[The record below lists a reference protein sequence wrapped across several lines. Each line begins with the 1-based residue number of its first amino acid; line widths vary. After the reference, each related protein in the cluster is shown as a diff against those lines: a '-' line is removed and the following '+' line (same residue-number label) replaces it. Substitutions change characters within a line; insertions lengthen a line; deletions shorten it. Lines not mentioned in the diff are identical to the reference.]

1 MSTGLLISRSTPVA
15 AEVREGRVVE
25 AYAAVFG
32 TPAEIVDQQGHYTEV
47 IDRSAFNKAIKDA
60 APAGKRAEWL
70 TGVFY
75 NHGLTIHGDS
85 APEFSVPLGR
95 TLHIEADSTGVLTRT
110 EYAQTRLADDILELI
125 RQGSIRAQSFTGRII
140 RSSPELT
147 TGGRYGPDRTGAL
160 TTVRRLELG
169 LREYG
174 PTPIPAYQA
183 AEVVGVRSALLNA
196 LAGGNA
202 AVLRALL
209 DATTDDDPLAAGDVA
224 EAGDAQS
231 GTPPDDGAAGDAP
244 HDDEGEHSDPQ
255 GQEPQ
260 GSESVHAARS
270 TADEWTLA
278 MRAKLRARGIV

>member
-32 TPAEIVDQQGHYTEV
+32 TPAEIIDQQGHYTEV

-60 APAGKRAEWL
+60 APQGRRAEWL

-95 TLHIEADSTGVLTRT
+95 TLHVEADSTGVLTRT

-125 RQGSIRAQSFTGRII
+125 RQGAIRAQSFTGRIV

-147 TGGRYGPDRTGAL
+147 AGGRYRPDGRGAL
-160 TTVRRLELG
+160 PTVRRLELG

-196 LAGGNA
+196 LAGGNTA
-202 AVLRALL
+202 ILRALL

-224 EAGDAQS
+224 EAGDGQS
-231 GTPPDDGAAGDAP
+231 STPPDDGAAGDAP
-244 HDDEGEHSDPQ
+244 HEEGEHSDQ
-255 GQEPQ
+255 SAGQEPLTP
-260 GSESVHAARS
+260 EPVHAART

>member
-1 MSTGLLISRSTPVA
+1 MSTGLVISRSTPVA
-15 AEVREGRVVE
+15 AQVREGRIVE

-32 TPAEIVDQQGHYTEV
+32 TPAEIVDQQGHYNEV

-60 APAGKRAEWL
+60 APAGKRGEWL

-95 TLHIEADSTGVLTRT
+95 TLSISADSTGVLTVT
-110 EYAQTRLADDILELI
+110 EYAETRLASDILELI
-125 RQGSIRAQSFTGRII
+125 RQGAIRAQSFTGKII
-140 RSSPELT
+140 RSSPELAL
-147 TGGRYGPDRTGAL
+147 GARYRPDTRTGKL
-160 TTVRRLELG
+160 PEVKRLELG

-202 AVLRALL
+202 NLLRALL
-209 DATTDDDPLAAGDVA
+209 DATTDDDPLAGADP
-224 EAGDAQS
+224 EAGGEQS
-231 GTPPDDGAAGDAP
+231 GTAPDGQVASDAP
-244 HDDEGEHSDPQ
+244 HEDGEHSPEGEPLGDPDP
-255 GQEPQ
+255 EH
-260 GSESVHAARS
+260 VART

>member
-15 AEVREGRVVE
+15 AEVREGRIVE

-32 TPAEIVDQQGHYTEV
+32 APAEIVDHQGHYNEL
-47 IDRSAFNKAIKDA
+47 IDRSAFNKAIRDA
-60 APAGKRAEWL
+60 APQGQRREWL

-95 TLHIEADSTGVLTRT
+95 TLSIEADSTGVLTRT
-110 EYAQTRLADDILELI
+110 EYAETRLASDILELI
-125 RQGSIRAQSFTGRII
+125 KQGAIRAQSFTGKII
-140 RSSPELT
+140 RSAPELAF
-147 TGGRYGPDRTGAL
+147 GGKYRPDPRTGKL
-160 TTVRRLELG
+160 PEVKRLELG

-196 LAGGNA
+196 LAGGNP

-209 DATTDDDPLAAGDVA
+209 DSTTDDDPLAAGDVA
-224 EAGDAQS
+224 GAEESDTA
-231 GTPPDDGAAGDAP
+231 PDGQVVRDAP
-244 HDDEGEHSDPQ
+244 HEEGEHSPE
-255 GQEPQ
+255 GEPL
-260 GSESVHAARS
+260 GGPEPVHVARS
-270 TADEWTLA
+270 STANEWALR
-278 MRAKLRARGIV
+278 MQAKLRARGIK

>member
-15 AEVREGRVVE
+15 AEVREGRIVE
-25 AYAAVFG
+25 AYAAVFD
-32 TPAEIVDQQGHYTEV
+32 TPAEIVDQQGHYRET
-47 IDRSAFNKAIKDA
+47 IDRTAFNKAIRDA
-60 APAGKRAEWL
+60 APQGPRREWL

-95 TLHIEADSTGVLTRT
+95 TLHVEADSTGVLTRT
-110 EYAQTRLADDILELI
+110 EYAETRLASDILELI
-125 RQGSIRAQSFTGRII
+125 KQGAIRAQSFTGRII
-140 RSSPELT
+140 RSAPELSL
-147 TGGRYGPDRTGAL
+147 GGKYRPEPRTGKL
-160 TTVRRLELG
+160 PEVKRLELG

-196 LAGGNA
+196 LAGGNT

-209 DATTDDDPLAAGDVA
+209 DSTTDDDPLAGADGAG
-224 EAGDAQS
+224 AGGS
-231 GTPPDDGAAGDAP
+231 GTSPDGQAAGDAP
-244 HDDEGEHSDPQ
+244 HEEGEHSPDGEPLGDPA
-255 GQEPQ
+255 P
-260 GSESVHAARS
+260 VHAARTS
-270 TADEWTLA
+270 ADEWTLA

>member
-1 MSTGLLISRSTPVA
+1 MSTGLVISRSTPVEA
-15 AEVREGRVVE
+15 QVREGRIVE

-32 TPAEIVDQQGHYTEV
+32 TPAEIVDQQGHYNEV
-47 IDRSAFNKAIKDA
+47 IDRAAFNKAIKDA
-60 APAGKRAEWL
+60 APAGKRGEWL

-95 TLHIEADSTGVLTRT
+95 TMNVSADSTGVLTVT
-110 EYAQTRLADDILELI
+110 EYAETRLAGDILELI
-125 RQGSIRAQSFTGRII
+125 RQGAIRAQSFTGKII
-140 RSSPELT
+140 RSSPELAR
-147 TGGRYGPDRTGAL
+147 GGRYRPDGRGEL
-160 TTVRRLELG
+160 PTVRRLELG

-196 LAGGNA
+196 LAGGNTTL
-202 AVLRALL
+202 LRALL

-224 EAGDAQS
+224 GAAQS
-231 GTPPDDGAAGDAP
+231 GTAPDGQVAGDAP
-244 HDDEGEHSDPQ
+244 HEEGEHSPEGEPLGDP
-255 GQEPQ
+255 EP
-260 GSESVHAARS
+260 VHAARS